1 MGLTVGGNNWLIDSD
16 DSTCND
22 GTIRTISAALD
33 TPIPLTWVRVVVN
46 DEGNGT
52 YIAV

>member
-1 MGLTVGGNNWLIDSD
+1 MGFTVVGNNWLTDSD

-22 GTIRTISAALD
+22 GNTRLSYAALD

-52 YIAV
+52 SIAV